1 MSNKFKG
8 INIRNHTCYFF
19 FFFFFFFDD
28 IINILNFDPNNVKT
42 DEKSSKNI
50 LIYYIGYATI
60 KDSKYAKINNANP
73 LYLILSKVKIIK
85 ISYRRYFL
93 LMKSK
98 K

>member
-8 INIRNHTCYFF
+8 INIRNNTCY

-50 LIYYIGYATI
+50 LIYYIGYVTI

-85 ISYRRYFL
+85 ISYR

>member
-19 FFFFFFFDD
+19 FFFFFFN
-28 IINILNFDPNNVKT
+28 IIKKLNFYPNNVKT

-85 ISYRRYFL
+85 ISYRRYFV